1 MCVFVFKLVSFV
13 SAPAVMARRK
23 VRLTPRPGYVS
34 SDSGHGK
41 DTHLSSFLYRLGL
54 FCSRRAWLVLV
65 AWLVVVT
72 LVGAGRFTLGA
83 QTSNDIRLPGTET
96 QAATDFLAREF
107 PPQQNGQSPVV
118 FHAPHGKLTDPAAR
132 RAVEASVQRMAALP
146 EVYSVESPFVRGGRG
161 ILLSNDGTTGL
172 AQVLLSVNGGA
183 VTPQL
188 AAKIMAQAAP
198 ARAAG
203 LTAEA
208 GGVLGVQLS
217 TANSRRSEAI
227 GLIAGIVILAITF
240 GTLVAAGM
248 PIVTALVALLVGLG
262 LIGFL
267 GYVVDIPDVGPKLAT
282 MLGLG
287 VGIDYAL
294 FIVFRFRDELHAG
307 TEVREAVAR
316 AMATSGSA
324 VVFAGTTVIIALLS
338 LLVARV
344 PLIGAM
350 GYSSAVAVLVAV
362 LTSITFLPAVLSL
375 VGRRIDRLRLPW
387 RRSATEAVKAD
398 NVWARWAGLVTRH
411 PWISLVAALA
421 VLLPLA
427 APTLTLILGQ
437 EDIGAW
443 PSSSTQRRAFDQISR
458 GFGPGANGRLVVAAA
473 FDPAA
478 EPSAAYTA
486 KKAEAERLAKGLEAA
501 AARLKRRGEALQRR
515 GDALKADKAALER
528 QAAALKIQQAQ
539 LQAQAA
545 PLLARKNVL
554 LAQQDKLLAR
564 KQRLQARGA
573 ALQAKAAA
581 LQQQGTSLAAQAQ
594 ALGAQIA
601 AVQAK
606 IAQTTDPVQLQ
617 QLQAQLAGLV
627 AQLQGVQQQI
637 AKVQAQGAAL
647 KQQQTVLQKQG
658 AALAAD
664 GKRLAAAGRV
674 LQTDSAA
681 LTARGNALKA
691 QGARLQSEGAALKR
705 RAARLTREA
714 AALKREKR
722 RLERRGARAKELK
735 KDLVSM
741 LTDAGGQARA
751 TDPRFVR
758 LQDALKAA
766 PGVQSI
772 APPRVNKM
780 GTAAVFALQAATRPA
795 DPKTADLVRRLRDG
809 VVPQA
814 THGQGVTAYVGGV
827 TAAYEDLAVM
837 ISSRLPLVIGVVLA
851 LSFVVLL
858 AAFRSV
864 LVPLKAILC
873 NLLAVGA
880 AFGVLTAFFQ
890 WGWGLRLIGL
900 ENPYHSVAI
909 ASYVPLIMFAVL
921 FGMSTDYEVFL
932 ISQIFH
938 AHAEGM
944 DTFRAVRVGVGASAR
959 VITAAAVIMVT
970 VFLSFVLNPDPIL
983 KEFAIGLSVA
993 ILLDATIVRLVIVPA
1008 AMVLLG
1014 EWNWWLPRWL
1024 RWLPRVDLPD
1034 ERAGVAAPADRPAQP
1049 EPAPAD

>member
-1 MCVFVFKLVSFV
+1 M
-13 SAPAVMARRK
+13 
-23 VRLTPRPGYVS
+23 
-34 SDSGHGK
+34 
-41 DTHLSSFLYRLGL
+41 SSFLYRLGSL
-54 FCSRRAWLVLV
+54 CARRAWLVLV
-65 AWLVVVT
+65 VWLVVVA
-72 LVGAGRFTLGA
+72 LVGVGRFTIGA
-83 QTSNDIRLPGTET
+83 RTSNDIRLPGTET
-96 QAATDFLAREF
+96 QAATDFLARQF

-118 FHAPHGKLTDPAAR
+118 FYAPAVRLTDPAAR
-132 RAVEASVQRMAALP
+132 AAIEASVKRMEALP
-146 EVYSVESPFVRGGRG
+146 FVYSVTSPFIRGGRG
-161 ILLSNDGTTGL
+161 IALSEDGKTGL
-172 AQVLLSVNGGA
+172 AQVLLRINGGA
-183 VTPQL
+183 VTPEL
-188 AAKIMAQAAP
+188 AGRVMAAAAP

-203 LTAEA
+203 IRAEA

-217 TANSRRSEAI
+217 SANSRRSEAI
-227 GLIAGIVILAITF
+227 GLIAGIVILAVTF

-248 PIVTALVALLVGLG
+248 PIVSAMVSLLVGLG
-262 LIGFL
+262 LIGFM
-267 GYVVDIPDVGPKLAT
+267 GYVVDVPDVAPKLAT

-316 AMATSGSA
+316 AMATSGTA
-324 VVFAGTTVIIALLS
+324 VVFAGTTVVIALLA

-350 GYSSAVAVLVAV
+350 GYASAVAVLVAV
-362 LTSITFLPAVLSL
+362 LTSITFLPAVLGL
-375 VGRRIDRLRLPW
+375 VGRRIDALRVPL
-387 RRSATEAVKAD
+387 RRGATRAVRSD
-398 NVWARWAGLVTRH
+398 NVWARWAGLVTHH
-411 PWISLVAALA
+411 PWVSLVAALA

-437 EDIGAW
+437 EDVGAW
-443 PSSSTQRRAFDQISR
+443 PTSSTQRRAFDIITR
-458 GFGPGANGRLVVAAA
+458 GFGAGANGRLLVAAE

-486 KKAEAERLAKGLEAA
+486 KKAEAERLAIGLEKDAARLRRRSEALRRRGDGLEA
-501 AARLKRRGEALQRR
+501 G
-515 GDALKADKAALER
+515 KAALVR
-528 QAAALKIQQAQ
+528 RAAALRAEQAR

-545 PLLARKNVL
+545 PLLARKDTL
-554 LAQQDKLLAR
+554 LAQQSKLLAQKR
-564 KQRLQARGA
+564 RLQQEGA
-573 ALQAKAAA
+573 ALAAQVAA
-581 LQQQGTSLAAQAQ
+581 LQQQGAALAAEAQ
-594 ALGAQIA
+594 QLGAQIA
-601 AVQAK
+601 AVQAQ
-606 IAQTTDPVQLQ
+606 ITQTTDPAQLQ
-617 QLQAQLAGLV
+617 QLQAQLATLLT
-627 AQLQGVQQQI
+627 QLQGVQQQI
-637 AKVQAQGAAL
+637 AEAQADGVVLQRKKAAL
-647 KQQQTVLQKQG
+647 QRQG
-658 AALAAD
+658 AALAAR
-664 GKRLAAAGRV
+664 GKKLTAVGRALQAASAG
-674 LQTDSAA
+674 
-681 LTARGNALKA
+681 LTARGDALKA
-691 QGARLQSEGAALKR
+691 EGARLQTQGAA
-705 RAARLTREA
+705 
-714 AALKREKR
+714 
-722 RLERRGARAKELK
+722 LERRGARLKQDAAALRREKRRLQLQGRRGKALKQEL
-735 KDLVSM
+735 LRM
-741 LTDAGGQARA
+741 LTVAGGQPRG
-751 TDPRFVR
+751 TDPRFVK

-772 APPRVNKM
+772 APPRVNKT
-780 GTAAVFALQAATRPA
+780 GTAAVFALQATTRPA
-795 DPKTADLVRRLRDG
+795 DPRTADLVRHLRDT

-814 THGQGVTAYVGGV
+814 TRGQGVTAYVGGV
-827 TAAYEDLAVM
+827 TAAYEDLSVM

-880 AFGVLTAFFQ
+880 SFGVLTAFFQ
-890 WGWGLRLIGL
+890 WGWGLRLIAL
-900 ENPYHSVAI
+900 QNPYHSVAI

-944 DTFRAVRVGVGASAR
+944 DTFGAVRAGVGASAR

-983 KEFAIGLSVA
+983 KEFAVGLSVA

-1008 AMVLLG
+1008 TMVLLG

-1024 RWLPRVDLPD
+1024 QWLPRVDLPD
-1034 ERAGVAAPADRPAQP
+1034 ERAGAAVPAAPAAAP